1 LQDTLETANYYWLM
15 RKSDVEVVIHA
26 ITQQYGVSFSC
37 ETDFIEL
44 IKVVNK
50 GTWMNQWNFLNRI

>member
-1 LQDTLETANYYWLM
+1 M